1 MKKLLK
7 KLIAFNT
14 LFILITIISLLSL
27 ILSYVSPNIKPNSI
41 SILPFFGLAYL
52 PIFFI
57 NLFLLIIWIIKRS
70 RWSIIILITILLG
83 GKFHFRTFCFGFN
96 QITKNSNLIKIMSYN
111 VHLFDLYNDNINQSY
126 KNKNKIIEYVK
137 KQNPDII
144 CFQEFYDQDPPSSF
158 RTKDT
163 IIEIMD
169 IKYIHEQFA
178 KKNKQRQKFG
188 VTIFSKYPII
198 KKGKINFK
206 THKWNYNYC
215 IYADIIKKTDTF
227 RVYNV
232 HLQSIR
238 LEKEDYEIFNSRN
251 KNSNSSYNIINMMQK
266 MQKAYSVRAKQ
277 VDMIKNHIINSHK
290 KNIIICGDFNDT
302 PTSYCYNQFNS
313 ILTDA
318 YRNTSFGIGSTY
330 ADIFLPMRIDYIFH
344 SENLGS
350 QKFNVQKNKLSDHY
364 AIDCNIYIK
373 N

>member
-1 MKKLLK
+1 
-7 KLIAFNT
+7 
-14 LFILITIISLLSL
+14 
-27 ILSYVSPNIKPNSI
+27 
-41 SILPFFGLAYL
+41 
-52 PIFFI
+52 
-57 NLFLLIIWIIKRS
+57 
-70 RWSIIILITILLG
+70 
-83 GKFHFRTFCFGFN
+83 
-96 QITKNSNLIKIMSYN
+96 MSYN

-277 VDMIKNHIINSHK
+277 VDMIKNHITNSHK

-330 ADIFLPMRIDYIFH
+330 ADISLPMRIDYIFH

-364 AIDCNIYIK
+364 AIDCNIFIK